1 MATYEFIIKNDAS
14 EGSKSPTAP
23 QDTPQKPKGTNNDG
37 ISPRK
42 AAMASYGIAKQVIN
56 SVYTHQVNTTELR
69 TGNSE
74 YQQRLQFHKE
84 IMDRAFGIGESIAM
98 GAILGGGV
106 PGALIGAATSV
117 TMMGVQIAQKADRIA
132 TQQSVENISIGLA
145 DVRAGAMGD
154 RQGRNV

>member
-1 MATYEFIIKNDAS
+1 MATYEFIIKNESSDVV
-14 EGSKSPTAP
+14 KSPTAP
-23 QDTPQKPKGTNNDG
+23 QATPKKSKAPSNEG

-42 AAMASYGIAKQVIN
+42 AAIASYGIAKQIIN

-74 YQQRLQFHKE
+74 YQQRLQFHKDL
-84 IMDRAFGIGESIAM
+84 MDRAFNLGESLVAGFM
-98 GAILGGGV
+98 LGGGV
-106 PGALIGAATSV
+106 GALIGAATSV